1 MKEKREIV
9 YLKADRNSVC
19 HDPKIK
25 IQDVMSVQCADP
37 AICAGIK
44 NKTLYTFKKNDGQK
58 KEGKKKKRMEVFS
71 MLNVI
76 ERIQTDY
83 PDVEIVSIG
92 EQDFVVQLLDAP
104 MAPKWLETLKVVV
117 MVVVIFL
124 GAAFTIMAFNND
136 VSVGEVFDRFY
147 QQVMGKEKPKVSE
160 IEIFYCLGLAV
171 GILVFFN
178 HIGKKKI
185 TSDPTAC
192 GIAVSAG
199 TFAFLLVI
207 GVIPRM
213 IKRCNFG
220 ERILMV
226 ENTVI
231 LGVLTGAV
239 FSVVEWKAQL
249 PYPWLAHVILGAYGT
264 AAGIFVGCIA
274 VALAEILNTF
284 PILFRRLY
292 INRGLS
298 GVMIAMALGKMAGSF
313 YYFFFGYGLPKYW

>member
-1 MKEKREIV
+1 MTIDNLEKELKMGKLNSI
-9 YLKADRNSVC
+9 YLLYGEELFLLENCLK
-19 HDPKIK
+19 KIK
-25 IQDVMSVQCADP
+25 GLFGECVK
-37 AICAGIK
+37 GINYILIDEQNVSEIINDIETPSFGYEKKLIIAK
-44 NKTLYTFKKNDGQK
+44 NTGLFK

-136 VSVGEVFDRFY
+136 VSVGEVFNRFY

-185 TSDPTAC
+185 TSDPTPIQVEMRKYEQDVDMAFIENA
-192 GIAVSAG
+192 GRKGHEHDVS
-199 TFAFLLVI
+199 
-207 GVIPRM
+207 
-213 IKRCNFG
+213 
-220 ERILMV
+220 
-226 ENTVI
+226 
-231 LGVLTGAV
+231 
-239 FSVVEWKAQL
+239 
-249 PYPWLAHVILGAYGT
+249 
-264 AAGIFVGCIA
+264 
-274 VALAEILNTF
+274 
-284 PILFRRLY
+284 
-292 INRGLS
+292 
-298 GVMIAMALGKMAGSF
+298 
-313 YYFFFGYGLPKYW
+313 

>member
-25 IQDVMSVQCADP
+25 IQDVMSVQCADS

-44 NKTLYTFKKNDGQK
+44 NKTLYTFKKNDDQK

-76 ERIQTDY
+76 ERIQMDY

-136 VSVGEVFDRFY
+136 VSVGEVFNRFY

-185 TSDPTAC
+185 TSDPTPIQVEMRKYEQDVDMAFIENA
-192 GIAVSAG
+192 GRKGHEHDVS
-199 TFAFLLVI
+199 
-207 GVIPRM
+207 
-213 IKRCNFG
+213 
-220 ERILMV
+220 
-226 ENTVI
+226 
-231 LGVLTGAV
+231 
-239 FSVVEWKAQL
+239 
-249 PYPWLAHVILGAYGT
+249 
-264 AAGIFVGCIA
+264 
-274 VALAEILNTF
+274 
-284 PILFRRLY
+284 
-292 INRGLS
+292 
-298 GVMIAMALGKMAGSF
+298 
-313 YYFFFGYGLPKYW
+313 

>member
-44 NKTLYTFKKNDGQK
+44 NKTLYTFKKNDDQK

-147 QQVMGKEKPKVSE
+147 H
-160 IEIFYCLGLAV
+160 CLGKYL
-171 GILVFFN
+171 IIFMSFN
-178 HIGKKKI
+178 IREMFIHKCGNLIHIKVNI
-185 TSDPTAC
+185 RNISWFN
-192 GIAVSAG
+192 I
-199 TFAFLLVI
+199 
-207 GVIPRM
+207 
-213 IKRCNFG
+213 IKLY
-220 ERILMV
+220 E
-226 ENTVI
+226 
-231 LGVLTGAV
+231 
-239 FSVVEWKAQL
+239 
-249 PYPWLAHVILGAYGT
+249 
-264 AAGIFVGCIA
+264 
-274 VALAEILNTF
+274 
-284 PILFRRLY
+284 LF
-292 INRGLS
+292 
-298 GVMIAMALGKMAGSF
+298 
-313 YYFFFGYGLPKYW
+313 